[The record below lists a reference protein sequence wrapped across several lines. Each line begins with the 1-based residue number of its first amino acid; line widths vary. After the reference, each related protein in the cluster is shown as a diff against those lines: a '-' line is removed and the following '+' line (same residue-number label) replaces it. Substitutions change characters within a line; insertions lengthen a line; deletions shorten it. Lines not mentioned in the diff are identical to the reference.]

1 MDENAGSTPVCV
13 TNYLIVKKQQTM
25 KIYEIVPKGSHT
37 VFHAVK
43 QGKYFRGWSKTKQE
57 VYDALWLPEE
67 VEVLPAIVEEFLPVG
82 TEVYTSHGNNGEIIQ
97 SQYRDENGTLHPAVV
112 YIRKHDVGFVPI
124 WENQLVKAVR

>member
-1 MDENAGSTPVCV
+1 
-13 TNYLIVKKQQTM
+13 M

-57 VYDALWLPEE
+57 VYDTLWLPEE
-67 VEVLPAIVEEFLPVG
+67 VEVLPPITEEFLPKY
-82 TEVYTSHGNNGEIIQ
+82 TDVYTSHGNRGWILEPQ
-97 SQYRDENGTLHPAVV
+97 HRDEKGELHPAKVFLIMQHGYV
-112 YIRKHDVGFVPI
+112 YGKIVPI